1 MPIMQKTQLAVV
13 VAAAGL
19 IGCSLLSACS
29 PTGPSSTPVLLSIT
43 PTTAAVGDAMT
54 IRGSGFA
61 ASGNSLKI
69 GGGYLHGVAT
79 SDSTSLRF
87 PLPSALT
94 PCPPST
100 QICVALA
107 LLLTPGTHQLSV
119 INAHGAS
126 NELPL
131 QVVEK

>member
-1 MPIMQKTQLAVV
+1 MQKALLGVVLA
-13 VAAAGL
+13 A
-19 IGCSLLSACS
+19 IGMMCCSLLSACS

-43 PTTAAVGDAMT
+43 PTTAAIGDAIT
-54 IRGSGFA
+54 IRGSGFV
-61 ASGNSLKI
+61 ASGNSIKI
-69 GGGYLHGVAT
+69 GAGYLHGVAT

-107 LLLTPGTHQLSV
+107 LLLAPGTHQVSV